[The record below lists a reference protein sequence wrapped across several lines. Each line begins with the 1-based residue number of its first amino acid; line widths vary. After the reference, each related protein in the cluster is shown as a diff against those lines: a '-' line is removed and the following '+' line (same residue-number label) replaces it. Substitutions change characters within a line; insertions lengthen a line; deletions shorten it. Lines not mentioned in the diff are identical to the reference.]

1 MDLKLLP
8 SLLYPLRVMSRV
20 DYLMTL
26 ALETL
31 KLKLNL
37 DLKKR
42 LNQKSIGSRSPTT
55 HYGPATNPA

>member
-42 LNQKSIGSRSPTT
+42 LNQK
-55 HYGPATNPA
+55 